1 MPPYPPPDLQLLQN
15 RRAANRKARLRMAQ
29 GLHPA
34 AIAAREHVLRSQP
47 MQRTSTQT
55 PVFAPGDETVHLS
68 SGNEVSRAVVDRV
81 KERWQAALKMAQQ
94 MDAPPPGQPG
104 GPPDSRFPTGYR
116 VPTSGA
122 FGPRRAPS
130 PAAGPPVTPGL
141 ARFLAQ
147 MAARRRR

>member
-1 MPPYPPPDLQLLQN
+1 MPPVPPNYRLLA
-15 RRAANRKARLRMAQ
+15 RRRMAQ

-55 PVFAPGDETVHLS
+55 PVFAPGDETVRLS

-104 GPPDSRFPTGYR
+104 GPPD
-116 VPTSGA
+116 
-122 FGPRRAPS
+122 PRRSIVRLPGGVPGTAPS

>member
-55 PVFAPGDETVHLS
+55 PQFAPGDETVRLS

-104 GPPDSRFPTGYR
+104 GPPD
-116 VPTSGA
+116 
-122 FGPRRAPS
+122 PRRSIVRLPGGVPGTAPS

-141 ARFLAQ
+141 AKFLAQ

>member
-1 MPPYPPPDLQLLQN
+1 MPPVPPNYRLLA
-15 RRAANRKARLRMAQ
+15 RRRMAQ

-55 PVFAPGDETVHLS
+55 PQFAPGDETVRLS

-104 GPPDSRFPTGYR
+104 GPPD
-116 VPTSGA
+116 
-122 FGPRRAPS
+122 PRRPIVRLPLGVPGTAPS
-130 PAAGPPVTPGL
+130 PAAGFPQQMTPGL
-141 ARFLAQ
+141 AKFLAQ
-147 MAARRRR
+147 MAARRRGR